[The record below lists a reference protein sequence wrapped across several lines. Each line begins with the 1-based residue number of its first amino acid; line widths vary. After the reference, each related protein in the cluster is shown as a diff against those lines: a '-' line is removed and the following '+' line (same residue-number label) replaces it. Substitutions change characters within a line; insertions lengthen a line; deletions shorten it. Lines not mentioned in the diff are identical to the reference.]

1 MNYRFKFDE
10 KEFCLDEKKFAE
22 LVNDEEC
29 PVEGINLNIIL
40 ELLNNSKNIKFQKS
54 YYGDPCDNCE
64 SANQKAK
71 FYPFLE
77 YQFYI
82 NTKENKFITSSIS
95 KENEDLSFNK
105 LTRVGRVD
113 SSYIVFIEVCENCGE
128 FFITIEKV
136 EE

>member
-10 KEFCLDEKKFAE
+10 KEFCLDEEKFAE
-22 LVNDEEC
+22 LINDEEY
-29 PVEGINLNIIL
+29 PVEGINLNTIL
-40 ELLNNSKNIKFQKS
+40 ELLNNSREIKFQKS
-54 YYGDPCDNCE
+54 YYEDPCDNCE
-64 SANQKAK
+64 SGNQKAK

-82 NTKENKFITSSIS
+82 NTKGSRFITSSIS
-95 KENEDLSFNK
+95 KDSEGLSFNK
-105 LTRVGRVD
+105 LTRAGRVD